1 MNLLAVARVLPA
13 VGSRH
18 IRLLAAAIAPPSSR
32 RLFSSNNHDSTHHR
46 QPTSRQVGLDYYAI
60 LEVHRHH
67 LRADDLKQSY
77 YRLAK
82 QYHPDRL
89 AHLADADRTR
99 AEKKF
104 AQIGVAYAVLSDPAK
119 RQQYDIFSDLSS
131 IGDQDR
137 TLHWVKINRPPDQ
150 LGFDGFTPQYETGY
164 DGHKKKHEAT
174 TPTTPADAT
183 VASGST
189 STTAAAATASSASAP
204 TSKSKAS
211 KLPPGF
217 PKFQSS

>member
-1 MNLLAVARVLPA
+1 MSLPRLQRAAHAVAPQLRIRFGAQPA
-13 VGSRH
+13 ASSPSQL
-18 IRLLAAAIAPPSSR
+18 RLLLVTREPAPQR
-32 RLFSSNNHDSTHHR
+32 RTFSSNDHDSTHHR
-46 QPTSRQVGLDYYAI
+46 QPTSRTLGLDYYAI

-67 LRADDLKQSY
+67 LQAADLKQAY

-89 AHLADADRTR
+89 VHLSESDRLR

-104 AQIGVAYAVLSDPAK
+104 AQIGVAYSVLSDPVK

-137 TLHWVKINRPPDQ
+137 TLHWVKINRPPEQ
-150 LGFDGFTPQYETGY
+150 LGFEGFMPQYQAGYEKTTG
-164 DGHKKKHEAT
+164 
-174 TPTTPADAT
+174 
-183 VASGST
+183 
-189 STTAAAATASSASAP
+189 AAAAPAP
-204 TSKSKAS
+204 AAPAKPKS